1 MTDSHSTMN
10 DDSPERSADA
20 SDQLDVLSAVT
31 AALTDVTERIGSVS
45 VREDIDHPVCDRLVG
60 ADAIRFVW
68 SGVVDEAGRRVHPLA
83 WAGTDPDALDL
94 DTSSSSPSSTPV
106 ESAAAVQEALQT
118 ETVVLVESLSETPV
132 SADEAFESGHSVAV
146 VPLADDGRT
155 YGVIVVEADDAVF
168 TSDVTEA
175 LRNLGRA
182 VAHGI
187 RSADC
192 SASES
197 NAGQPSTALQR
208 QREAFERI
216 VADIEEYA
224 LFRLDASG
232 HVESW
237 NRGAEAIKGYSA
249 DEILGSHVRTFYTEA
264 DRDRGLP
271 EQLLDE
277 ARENGRAEDEGWRV
291 RADGTRFWAS
301 VVVNALTDEDGT
313 VRGFAKVTRDMTN
326 RKRRERHL
334 DAVFN
339 STFQFMGLLDTEGTV
354 LRVND
359 AALELVEESREEII
373 GRPAWETPWWQGND
387 ERVASLK
394 DAIERA
400 SSGEFVKYEVDIDTT
415 QCDDDRPVTIDFSL
429 TPVYDDDGDVSLVVP
444 EGHDITVRKERAREL
459 RREQERLE
467 FVNRV
472 IRHNLLNGLNVVGAR
487 ADILDDF
494 VDDAGRTHLDTVQ
507 NRVDEMTDLVGT
519 MRTFMNVIVED
530 EQHEFEAR
538 SISETVEDCVT
549 AARDDYPD
557 ATISVGSIPEI
568 SVWADELLDEV
579 VDQLLANAIQHNDTP
594 HPTVTLDVAAGDKT
608 VELRV
613 SDDGPGIPDEEKHKI
628 VDKRI
633 EDLSNPSSGFGLF
646 LVREIVE
653 GYGGDVRIEDNDPEG
668 STFVVELPR
677 P

>member
-1 MTDSHSTMN
+1 MN

-20 SDQLDVLSAVT
+20 SDQLGVLSAVT

-45 VREDIDHPVCDRLVG
+45 TREDIEQPVCDRLAG

-68 SGVVDEAGRRVHPLA
+68 SGVVDESGSRVRPLA
-83 WAGTDPDALDL
+83 WAGTETDTVDWDTDTLDQN
-94 DTSSSSPSSTPV
+94 TSSSPSSTSI
-106 ESAAAVQEALQT
+106 ESVAAVQEALQT
-118 ETVVLVESLSETPV
+118 ETVVLVESLAETPV
-132 SADEAFESGHSVAV
+132 SAGEPSESGHSVAV
-146 VPLADDGRT
+146 VPLTDDGRT
-155 YGVIVVEADDAVF
+155 DGVIIVEADDAVF
-168 TSDVTEA
+168 TSDVTGA

-187 RSADC
+187 HSADS

-197 NAGQPSTALQR
+197 NSGRSSTALQHR
-208 QREAFERI
+208 REEFERI

-249 DEILGSHVRTFYTEA
+249 DEILGNHIRTFYTEA

-301 VVVNALTDEDGT
+301 VVINALTDEDGT

-326 RKRRERHL
+326 RKRRERQL

-359 AALELVEESREEII
+359 AALELVEESREDIL
-373 GRPAWETPWWQGND
+373 GRPAWETPWWQGDD
-387 ERVASLK
+387 ERVAALK

-400 SSGEFVKYEVDIDTT
+400 ASGEFVKYEVDIDTN

-487 ADILDDF
+487 ADILGDF
-494 VDDAGRTHLDTVQ
+494 VDDAGHTHLDTVRS
-507 NRVDEMTDLVGT
+507 RVDEMTDLVGT

-557 ATISVGSIPEI
+557 ATISVGSIPDI

-579 VDQLLANAIQHNDTP
+579 VEQLLANAIQHNDTP
-594 HPTVTLDVAAGDKT
+594 HPTVTLDVATGDET
-608 VELRV
+608 VELCV
-613 SDDGPGIPDEEKHKI
+613 SDDGPGIPDAEKHKI

-653 GYGGDVRIEDNDPEG
+653 GYGGDIRIEDNDPEG